1 MQDDVCLL
9 QAGLLGWV
17 KEMVLV
23 MVGVLVV
30 EVVEG
35 LEVVEV
41 VEVVRER
48 EETRYVPV
56 IVVLTFLSRHY
67 SWK

>member
-1 MQDDVCLL
+1 MQDDVWLL

-23 MVGVLVV
+23 MVGLGVVGV
-30 EVVEG
+30 EV
-35 LEVVEV
+35 EVA
-41 VEVVRER
+41 RER

-56 IVVLTFLSRHY
+56 IVVLTFLPRHY
-67 SWK
+67 IWK

>member
-23 MVGVLVV
+23 GVVVVV
-30 EVVEG
+30 EVLMGVE
-35 LEVVEV
+35 VV

-48 EETRYVPV
+48 EETRDVPEEG
-56 IVVLTFLSRHY
+56 
-67 SWK
+67 

>member
-1 MQDDVCLL
+1 MQDDVWLL

-23 MVGVLVV
+23 MVGLGVVGV
-30 EVVEG
+30 EV
-35 LEVVEV
+35 EVA
-41 VEVVRER
+41 RER

-67 SWK
+67 I

>member
-17 KEMVLV
+17 KEMV
-23 MVGVLVV
+23 VGVV
-30 EVVEG
+30 ELLMGV
-35 LEVVEV
+35 EVVEV

-48 EETRYVPV
+48 EETRDVPV
-56 IVVLTFLSRHY
+56 IVVLIFLAGHDI
-67 SWK
+67 WK